1 MASIIPHKRYFTLSF
16 QMSGDLIGREM
27 VIHDLEKKLFIDDKH
42 CRVALVGLGGV
53 GYDFLP
59 LQPFAIFQSLFYG
72 FPVHLFHLY
81 FIMTNAI
88 CRKTRIAIEY
98 AFKYEN
104 VESVSVFWIYAGSEM
119 QIQKAYTKIAHDVGL
134 IKTDDPAVDKLQL
147 VKEWFESQASGSWL
161 IIVDNADDV
170 DLLFGSGHQEPSSS
184 TRTLCRLADYFPR
197 RRNGSI
203 LLTTRDKK
211 VGTKFTTMQNL
222 ITIPSMT
229 STDASKVLLDQ
240 LGYDVFNKLDLST
253 LANALENLP
262 LALVQAAS
270 FIKSNS
276 ISPRRYLEIYQSSDK
291 DKIKLLSQDF
301 EDLGRDNETRNPV
314 IVTWMISFEQI
325 KKNDSLAAKILSLIS
340 VLDRQAI
347 PKNLLQLGEDT
358 VDFEVSMGTL
368 KAFSMISSQQDGKA
382 FDMHRLV
389 HLAIRNWLRINQEL
403 DEWTAKAIA
412 IMNDMIPNG
421 YTPENQVKWAAYSP
435 HALTLLSS
443 NQLPTNSNRT
453 LLATQFSSLQAENRI
468 NTEVK
473 LRDAML
479 GRLVYA
485 GEYRIA
491 LAIAGTAVAS
501 YKTVFGSEHEI
512 TLNSVMYQA
521 VILEALEVYDEA
533 EVILRQV
540 IQSKEKSLGP
550 DDPATLKNC
559 NDLATVLWKAKK
571 YEEAEKWGRRTLLG
585 KTKALGCGHIET
597 LKSQY
602 YLAVVLGDH
611 GKHKEAEEA
620 LSQALNGCEKY
631 LGLKHPYTLSMRHEL
646 AMFWLGQG
654 KTEASEELMRKALE
668 EIDQAMLPEDLHN
681 LGSIRDLA
689 RTLQRER
696 RYDLANQIY
705 TRAYLGHERALDP
718 SRSNTHPFFGE
729 LLEVLDQIQKEGRY
743 DMTAI
748 QQELKGIGLTLPPRN
763 RKTTLSHISSD

>member
-1 MASIIPHKRYFTLSF
+1 
-16 QMSGDLIGREM
+16 
-27 VIHDLEKKLFIDDKH
+27 
-42 CRVALVGLGGV
+42 
-53 GYDFLP
+53 
-59 LQPFAIFQSLFYG
+59 
-72 FPVHLFHLY
+72 
-81 FIMTNAI
+81 
-88 CRKTRIAIEY
+88 
-98 AFKYEN
+98 
-104 VESVSVFWIYAGSEM
+104 M
-119 QIQKAYTKIAHDVGL
+119 QIRKAYTKIAHDIGL
-134 IKTDDPAVDKLQL
+134 VKTDDPAVDKLQL
-147 VKEWFESQASGSWL
+147 VKDWFESQASGSWL

-170 DLLFGSGHQEPSSS
+170 DLLFGSGHHESNPS
-184 TRTLCRLADYFPR
+184 TRASCRLADYFPR

-203 LLTTRDKK
+203 LLTTRNQK
-211 VGTKFTTMQNL
+211 VGTKFTSMQNL
-222 ITIPSMT
+222 IAIPSMN
-229 STDASKVLLDQ
+229 STDASKLLSDQ
-240 LGYDVFNKLDLST
+240 LGYEVFNNLDLSA

-276 ISPRRYLEIYQSSDK
+276 ISPHRYLEIYQGSDM
-291 DKIKLLSQDF
+291 DKVKLLSQDF
-301 EDLGRDNETRNPV
+301 EDLGRDSETRNPV

-347 PKNLLQLGEDT
+347 PKDLLQLSEDT

-412 IMNDMIPNG
+412 IMNDMIPND
-421 YTPENQVKWAAYSP
+421 YTLENQAQWAAYSP

-443 NQLPTNSNRT
+443 TQLPTNSDRT
-453 LLATQFSSLQAENRI
+453 LLATQFSSMLAENRI
-468 NTEVK
+468 DTEVK

-501 YKTVFGSEHEI
+501 YKTVFGLEHEI

-550 DDPATLKNC
+550 DDPATLENC

-571 YEEAEKWGRRTLLG
+571 YEEAEKWGRRALLG
-585 KTKALGCGHIET
+585 KTKTLGCGHIET
-597 LKSQY
+597 LRSQY
-602 YLAVVLGDH
+602 YLVVVLGDQ
-611 GKHKEAEEA
+611 GKYKEAEEV
-620 LSQALNGCEKY
+620 LSQTLNGCEKF

-646 AMFWLGQG
+646 AMFWLKQG

-668 EIDQAMLPEDLHN
+668 EIDQAMLPEDLHS
-681 LGSIRDLA
+681 LGSIRELA

-748 QQELKGIGLTLPPRN
+748 QQELTGIGLTLPPRN
-763 RKTTLSHISSD
+763 RNTTL